1 MRIVWGLVAAFAIMV
16 AGFWP
21 SFFSNP
27 AQNDL
32 LHTVHGTLAAGWMLM
47 LILQAWLMATGRV
60 RAHHWIGRLSILW
73 VIALL
78 VTAVKI
84 VLYGLSATGDR
95 ALPMPWRP
103 ILTLIDLPSLVLF
116 AGLYAAA
123 VWCAFKRKVDDHY
136 RLMISTVIVVIVP
149 ALGRLLAPV
158 FHGLLPALHPTF
170 WLCEATCA
178 ALIVYDFVRYRRTYA
193 AYWVTG
199 TGLLA
204 IEAVMFHADQIAPF
218 MALIRAL
225 GYPA

>member
-1 MRIVWGLVAAFAIMV
+1 MRIVWGLIAAFAIMV

-32 LHTVHGTLAAGWMLM
+32 LHTVHGTLAAGWMLI
-47 LILQAWLMATGRV
+47 LILQAWMMARGHLRI
-60 RAHHWIGRLSILW
+60 HHWIGRLSIAW

-78 VTAVKI
+78 YTAWRI
-84 VLYGLSATGDR
+84 VLFSLSATGER

-103 ILTLIDLPSLVLF
+103 ILALIDLPSLILF

-123 VWCAFKRKVDDHY
+123 IWCAFRRRVDDHY

-158 FHGLLPALHPTF
+158 FQGLLPALHPTF
-170 WLCEATCA
+170 WLCEATCI
-178 ALIVYDFVRYRRTYA
+178 ALIVSDFVTRKRTYA
-193 AYWVTG
+193 AYWVTLA
-199 TGLLA
+199 GLA
-204 IEAVMFHADQIAPF
+204 VIEAVMFQAEKIAPF
-218 MALIRAL
+218 MTLIRSL